1 MPRTHPGS
9 RRQINIITHPLALL
23 AAGLG
28 FVGTVAIALPD
39 TNNEPTVSQV
49 RLVEDLDLEHLI
61 PLSFDN
67 ESFFS
72 EAIVER
78 GDTIQQVLLRL
89 GITEPDATRFLSN
102 SPDASPLRSE
112 FIAGRRISANSNTS
126 GQLLHLYFPLSN
138 QEAALSVQR
147 TNDGFRAEVVTERP
161 ETHLTTKTATISSSL
176 FNATDQAGIPDAIAI
191 QLAEIFSSEI
201 DFHRDLRKGDH
212 FVVSYETLHFRGQPN
227 RSGRIL
233 AAEFRNNGAIHHAIW
248 FERPGQQ
255 GEYLSKE
262 GKPLKKGF
270 LRSPLEFSRISS
282 GFSNRFHPILKTWR
296 AHQGVDYAAPTGTP
310 IRATANATVEF
321 IGSQRGYG
329 NTVILKHD
337 AQYTTLYAHLS
348 RFPSGLRK
356 GSRVSQGQTIGFV
369 GQTGWATGPH
379 LHYEFRISGK
389 PVNPLSVKLPVLA
402 SPLKQSDFASF
413 TRLSESK
420 LKHMAHIR
428 DLEPVYME

>member
-1 MPRTHPGS
+1 M
-9 RRQINIITHPLALL
+9 
-23 AAGLG
+23 
-28 FVGTVAIALPD
+28 ALPGPND
-39 TNNEPTVSQV
+39 NDKIDQIRVVQDVNFDQLP
-49 RLVEDLDLEHLI
+49 

-72 EAIVER
+72 EAAIER
-78 GDTIQQVLLRL
+78 GDSLHQVLRRL
-89 GITEPDATRFLSN
+89 SINDPAATKFLSTA
-102 SPDASPLRSE
+102 PETDALRNE
-112 FIAGRRISANSNTS
+112 FIAGRRISANSNSS
-126 GQLLHLYFPLSN
+126 GQLLHLHFPLSK
-138 QEAALSVQR
+138 QESTLSVQR
-147 TNDGFRAEVVTERP
+147 TNDGFRAEILVERP
-161 ETHLTTKTATISSSL
+161 EVHITTKAATISSSL
-176 FNATDQAGIPDAIAI
+176 FNASDLAGIPDSIAI

-212 FVVSYETLHFRGQPN
+212 FIVSYETLYFRGQPS
-227 RSGRIL
+227 RSGKIL
-233 AAEFRNNGAIHHAIW
+233 SAEFNNNGTTQHAMW
-248 FERPGQQ
+248 FERPGQA
-255 GEYLSKE
+255 GEYLTID

-321 IGSQRGYG
+321 IGTQRGYG

-348 RFPSGLRK
+348 RFPPGLRK
-356 GSRVSQGQTIGFV
+356 GNRVNQGQTIGFV

-379 LHYEFRISGK
+379 LHYEFRVNGN

-402 SPLKQSDFASF
+402 SPLNQNELANF
-413 TRLSESK
+413 TKLSE
-420 LKHMAHIR
+420 IR
-428 DLEPVYME
+428 LTHLDQVRHLNPVFME